1 MTERLIVGNLKMQW
15 KGQDDMEAYVRGIET
30 AWPGVLSG
38 VRLVVCPSFP
48 FLGRLRAGLP
58 DDIAIG
64 AQDVSREMVGAYT
77 GEVSASMLAS
87 LGTEYVIVGH
97 SERRRY
103 QGEGDALI
111 GAKAKAALAAG
122 LTVVWCVGET
132 QEERTAGRT
141 IEVLQEQLQWV
152 TEAGVSDGTKLCI
165 AYEPRWA
172 IGTDHVPTTEEI
184 LGAVEAIRLCVAVH
198 LPASAES
205 VRVLYGGSVKESNV
219 ESVSVVSGADGV
231 LVGRESLLPEILM
244 VLYRKLSV

>member
-1 MTERLIVGNLKMQW
+1 
-15 KGQDDMEAYVRGIET
+15 
-30 AWPGVLSG
+30 
-38 VRLVVCPSFP
+38 
-48 FLGRLRAGLP
+48 
-58 DDIAIG
+58 
-64 AQDVSREMVGAYT
+64 
-77 GEVSASMLAS
+77 MLAS
-87 LGTEYVIVGH
+87 LGMEYVIVGH

-111 GAKAKAALAAG
+111 AAKAKAALMAG

-132 QEERTAGRT
+132 REERAAGRT

-165 AYEPRWA
+165 AYEPCWA

-184 LGAVEAIRLCVAVH
+184 REAVEAIRLCVAVH
-198 LPASAES
+198 LPVSAEA

-219 ESVSVVSGADGV
+219 ESVSVVAGADGV
-231 LVGRESLLPEILM
+231 LAGRESLVPETLM